1 MTIPAD
7 DVLKTDLLAFLAA
20 ESDVRPTV
28 WRAYEQLALRPPE
41 VTHAERTQKYRHSAS
56 LWANRLQFARLHL
69 VNQGM
74 LFREN
79 GAPDA
84 HRSYWKLTPKGVEAA
99 RTLQPSSAP
108 TESQVAADLDAF
120 AQEEAAL
127 EGLRSE
133 RLVAHFERNPKL
145 RAAAI
150 AIHGTTC
157 LACNFSFAAIYGSR
171 GNDYI
176 EVHHLVP
183 VSRMTEPSTV
193 NPRTDMTV
201 LCSNCHRMVHRSRD
215 KPLSLQELVDLVR
228 SHRE

>member
-7 DVLKTDLLAFLAA
+7 DVLKADLLAFLAA
-20 ESDVRPTV
+20 EPDARATV
-28 WRAYEQLALRPPE
+28 WRVYEQLALRHPE
-41 VTHAERTQKYRHSAS
+41 VTHAERTKKYSNSAS
-56 LWANRLQFARLHL
+56 HWANRVQFARLHL

-74 LFREN
+74 LFRAN

-84 HRSYWKLTPKGVEAA
+84 PRSYWKLTPKGIEAA
-99 RTLQPSSAP
+99 TSLQPSSGP

-120 AQEEAAL
+120 AQEETAL

-150 AIHGTTC
+150 SIHGTTC
-157 LACNFSFAAIYGSR
+157 LACDFNFAAIYGSC
-171 GNDYI
+171 GKDYI

-201 LCSNCHRMVHRSRD
+201 LCSNCHRMVHRSRE

-228 SHRE
+228 SHRK